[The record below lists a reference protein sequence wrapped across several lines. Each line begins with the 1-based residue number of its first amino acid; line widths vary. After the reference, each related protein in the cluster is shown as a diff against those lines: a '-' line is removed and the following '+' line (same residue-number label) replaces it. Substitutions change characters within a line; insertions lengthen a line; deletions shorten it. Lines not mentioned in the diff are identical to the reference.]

1 MCNREQQFRYAVCKR
16 AQLLT
21 GLGLGLGIS
30 SGGTGGGTTTFLYLL
45 AQNGDV
51 LQGQRNRGEDDTPA
65 LILYEPNDVTSDTLI
80 GPTDLLLTQNS
91 NVLQTA
97 DGRLLGIEDTDLPYA
112 RYITQDGN
120 LIFTQ
125 DDQPLVAQ
133 EIQPDSTIQEF
144 TTQDGRFLFTQSGDQ
159 ITTT

>member
-1 MCNREQQFRYAVCKR
+1 M
-16 AQLLT
+16 T

-30 SGGTGGGTTTFLYLL
+30 SGGIGGGDVSYLYLL
-45 AQNGDV
+45 AQDGKV
-51 LQGQRNRGEDDTPA
+51 LQAQQDRGDDESPA
-65 LILYEPNDVTSDTLI
+65 LILYEPNSVTSDSVI
-80 GPTDLLLTQNS
+80 GPTDLLLAQND
-91 NVLQTA
+91 NVLQTE
-97 DGRLLGIEDTDLPYA
+97 DGRLIGVEDKDLPYA

-144 TTQDGRFLFTQSGDQ
+144 TTQDGRFLFTQAGDQ
-159 ITTT
+159 LTTT

>member
-1 MCNREQQFRYAVCKR
+1 M
-16 AQLLT
+16 T

-30 SGGTGGGTTTFLYLL
+30 SGGIGGGVTTFLYLL
-45 AQNGDV
+45 AQDGNV
-51 LQGQRNRGEDDTPA
+51 LQAQQNRGDNESPA
-65 LILYEPNDVTSDTLI
+65 LILYEPNSVTSDSVI
-80 GPTDLLLTQNS
+80 GPKDLLLAQND
-91 NVLQTA
+91 NVLQTQ

-144 TTQDGRFLFTQSGDQ
+144 TTQDGRFLFTQAGDQ
-159 ITTT
+159 LTTT